1 MSRVTTSGG
10 FRLLMVSD
18 SPGDA
23 DLACSHL
30 DDVVGGSCEA
40 VFAGSLVEAA
50 EWLAEGGVAVI
61 VLSLTL
67 PDSSGVST
75 FQRMREMAP
84 GVPVIVLAKHGEGS
98 AALRAMKEGAQGFVG
113 QADLGERLFANIVIA
128 AVERQRAESGVR
140 IGEKRCVLA
149 VDGSGDGLWHWNLE
163 TDTIHYSARW
173 GAIRGL
179 AERAVDSGPERW
191 LDRVHPEDRPAL
203 ESLLAAHLVGA
214 SRRFECEHR
223 VIGAA
228 GDYQWV
234 LARGMA
240 TSCAEDGPRRV
251 AGTMTDIA
259 TRKEAE
265 QQLLYH
271 TLHDELTGLA
281 NRALFMDRLEV
292 AIASLQRGQGPD
304 FGVLF
309 MDLDRF
315 KNVNDF
321 YGHSMGD
328 RLLIAIARRL
338 QGFLRPGDTLA
349 RLGGDE
355 FAIVLA
361 DVSDAKAAV
370 HVANRIR
377 ELLERPFTIN
387 GHELE
392 ITASTGIALST
403 TGYEEASE
411 ILHDADIAMYRA
423 KSVGL
428 GACQVFDPDM
438 HETVVSLLKLENELR
453 EAVERKEFVVHF
465 QPVVA
470 LDKPRVVGFEGL
482 VRWRHPEKG
491 LMSPSRFMAVAKES
505 GLIVPIDWWALGEAC
520 RQGREWQKR
529 FPSDPPLWISMNL
542 SGKLLTQVDA
552 VERIDAVV
560 ATSGFDRTSLR
571 LELPE
576 SVLQDH
582 GETAISRLEELREL
596 GFMVTIDDFGSQG
609 LSLDMF
615 DRLHYDSLKIDPSFV
630 SGLGSEAPSLLKAIL
645 GIADSLGMNVIAEG
659 VETADQAR
667 HLREL
672 HCPQGQGF
680 WFARPVSPAAA
691 EQLLATT
698 PRWWTTAIN

>member
-1 MSRVTTSGG
+1 
-10 FRLLMVSD
+10 L
-18 SPGDA
+18 
-23 DLACSHL
+23 
-30 DDVVGGSCEA
+30 
-40 VFAGSLVEAA
+40 
-50 EWLAEGGVAVI
+50 
-61 VLSLTL
+61 
-67 PDSSGVST
+67 
-75 FQRMREMAP
+75 
-84 GVPVIVLAKHGEGS
+84 
-98 AALRAMKEGAQGFVG
+98 
-113 QADLGERLFANIVIA
+113 
-128 AVERQRAESGVR
+128 
-140 IGEKRCVLA
+140 
-149 VDGSGDGLWHWNLE
+149 
-163 TDTIHYSARW
+163 
-173 GAIRGL
+173 
-179 AERAVDSGPERW
+179 
-191 LDRVHPEDRPAL
+191 
-203 ESLLAAHLVGA
+203 
-214 SRRFECEHR
+214 
-223 VIGAA
+223 
-228 GDYQWV
+228 
-234 LARGMA
+234 
-240 TSCAEDGPRRV
+240 
-251 AGTMTDIA
+251 TDITA
-259 TRKEAE
+259 RKEAE
-265 QQLLYH
+265 QQLLYK
-271 TLHDELTGLA
+271 TLHDQLTGLA

-292 AIASLQRGQGPD
+292 AIAALRRGQGPD

-309 MDLDRF
+309 MDLDQF
-315 KNVNDF
+315 KKVNDF

-370 HVANRIR
+370 QVATRIR

-387 GHELE
+387 DHELE
-392 ITASTGIALST
+392 ITASIGIALST
-403 TGYEEASE
+403 TGYEGASE

-423 KSVGL
+423 KSVGS
-428 GACQVFDPDM
+428 GDCQVFDSDM
-438 HETVVSLLKLENELR
+438 HETVISLLKLENELR
-453 EAVERKEFVVHF
+453 EAVEHEQFVVHF

-470 LDKPRVVGFEGL
+470 LDRPRVVGFEGL

-542 SGKLLTQVDA
+542 SGKLLNQDDA
-552 VERIDAVV
+552 VEHLDAVV
-560 ATSGFDRTSLR
+560 AASGLDRTSLR

-582 GETAISRLEELREL
+582 DETAISRLEELREL
-596 GFMVTIDDFGSQG
+596 GYMVTIDDFGSQG
-609 LSLDMF
+609 LSLEMF

-630 SGLGSEAPSLLKAIL
+630 SGLGSEAPSLLKAVL